1 MENYLRELSVYLFG
15 ISSDESGIESE
26 LIESIFL
33 FYLKHPLILRY
44 NLSENV
50 PKTIGMLE
58 SSEFLFVVEREKII
72 KNILSDWDSII
83 LLLFDFQMDRI
94 ESRKL
99 LLGIA
104 IVLFLK
110 WPQLHYTRDH
120 PSITIISSFET
131 NSYSI
136 DILYYT
142 AW

>member
-104 IVLFLK
+104 IVLFL
-110 WPQLHYTRDH
+110 
-120 PSITIISSFET
+120 
-131 NSYSI
+131 N
-136 DILYYT
+136 
-142 AW
+142 